1 MLNVRGRGF
10 QGFKK
15 VIAEQA
21 LPPAAGE
28 SQAVVG
34 SCGPANTCSANNV
47 RTTTEFNQEFPLTDR
62 VKRVVVERRL
72 APTGTEAP
80 LTDTTYGWYACY
92 RQAGGACTPGTP
104 AAGSALPT
112 WLVYPSITVEK
123 RYEVG
128 QALTPPL
135 ASAAP
140 LATKTS
146 IAEVDPASGEP
157 ATSCQIV
164 QDAYA
169 TTLSE
174 EVRTLFDD
182 TTAWWLGRVEERL
195 QLSDFT
201 TAYAWSGSLPATCP
215 RPSAPEKERRAKYTY
230 VPSGSAYR
238 KVQSEELLLRGANQA
253 KADVP
258 NVSERKTV
266 YGYDPSAPGNL
277 ATEQV
282 IARDVFDDARQPVT
296 LTSSYTYTAD
306 QYFQATETNPARHR
320 STQAVD
326 AATGQLT
333 YRQAVQNGPAT
344 SMSYDALGR
353 ILSAQVTGEQVAF
366 QRILPADGCPSGN
379 DAVNPAVFKRQVI
392 QAGAPT
398 KTDCVDLLG
407 RVVAVIVEG
416 FDGAPVMT
424 RVDYNERGTKIREY
438 VPWNQAGTAP
448 FYTEYS
454 GMDALGRVERKT
466 VLRSSGDLF
475 APGEGDPKLE
485 TMYSYLGFTTMV
497 AAAKASAKGG
507 GLFKGGAIV
516 MSRTNDSRGKL
527 VQTTQQVTDARKGTH
542 NIVTNYKY
550 DSAGDVTEIIDN
562 ADNHIVASY
571 DDLSRKLN
579 VADPDRG
586 QWTYVWDGLGRLTDQ
601 TDARNAWTGY
611 KYDAIGRPVLRGA
624 QGAADT
630 AKVVVASWV
639 YDQNGQY
646 GTLSKV
652 TGDAVNADAYSESYQ
667 YDALLRPTKVAIH
680 MPPVGNAAARDF
692 AVGYGYDQN
701 YGRVKARSYPS
712 GQLVAFDYD
721 DRGYAL
727 GEVGLLGDGSRGTL
741 YRRVNAMSARGQVT
755 DQTLGNDI
763 VETAQFDASTGLPTW
778 ASSTRPP
785 GTASTCKTASGTAQT
800 PLMLVRQ
807 MRYQYDQFL
816 NLASQ
821 QKTYYRR
828 DAASGFP
835 DCTSGGPVAVAA
847 TESYS
852 YDDLQRL
859 LGSARTW
866 TDDASLQADS
876 YAYDDLGNIT
886 QKSDFGSVYTYG
898 MSPRGAELA
907 GPHAVASI
915 QKTDGTTATYTYDS
929 NGNLVQGDGRTITF
943 DRNDRPVRVAMG
955 AVTTEF
961 YYSPDGSRY
970 AQHETGSADGA
981 RTVFYV
987 DKDYELVAWDGGAI
1001 EERSYVGS
1009 SVVIYRRDSKPAE
1022 VRYRHGDRLNSLD
1035 AVTDDAG
1042 NEIATDLHGYDA
1054 FGKPRGY
1061 DWRPNQGAAFERLHA
1076 SEVGVTTNDGFTTHE
1091 HLDEVYL
1098 IHMNGRVYDYR
1109 MGRFLSVDPIIS
1121 SPANSQAIN
1130 PYSYIGNNP
1139 LSGVDPTG
1147 YESVGTG
1154 CGAFSACEVQFVNA
1168 SPATIA
1174 LYAPANY
1181 SNGALGQSGSVA
1193 KAGSVDQQ
1201 SPQQVAQQDA
1211 GQTAGVGVES
1221 ERGSGRV
1228 LYAQVGPPIVDF
1240 EYVPWENRPGGEAEA
1255 RREESG
1261 APPER
1266 VDEIIAAGRVRA
1278 AMERIQKVGGSTAEI
1293 REPGPRTEKEAEFW
1307 ERAAEQAEA
1316 AARRDWKGPT
1326 DYSEIRDPKNVGATI
1341 KPTARQVSEMKAT
1354 NRAQN
1359 DGVLRSDQSGKT
1371 IVDSAKSAKGV
1382 TPPKHETQVD
1392 HVTPVNRG
1400 GTRAMKNL
1408 RLISREENRAKWDK

>member
-1 MLNVRGRGF
+1 
-10 QGFKK
+10 
-15 VIAEQA
+15 
-21 LPPAAGE
+21 
-28 SQAVVG
+28 
-34 SCGPANTCSANNV
+34 
-47 RTTTEFNQEFPLTDR
+47 
-62 VKRVVVERRL
+62 
-72 APTGTEAP
+72 
-80 LTDTTYGWYACY
+80 
-92 RQAGGACTPGTP
+92 
-104 AAGSALPT
+104 
-112 WLVYPSITVEK
+112 
-123 RYEVG
+123 
-128 QALTPPL
+128 
-135 ASAAP
+135 
-140 LATKTS
+140 
-146 IAEVDPASGEP
+146 
-157 ATSCQIV
+157 
-164 QDAYA
+164 
-169 TTLSE
+169 
-174 EVRTLFDD
+174 
-182 TTAWWLGRVEERL
+182 
-195 QLSDFT
+195 
-201 TAYAWSGSLPATCP
+201 
-215 RPSAPEKERRAKYTY
+215 
-230 VPSGSAYR
+230 
-238 KVQSEELLLRGANQA
+238 
-253 KADVP
+253 
-258 NVSERKTV
+258 
-266 YGYDPSAPGNL
+266 
-277 ATEQV
+277 
-282 IARDVFDDARQPVT
+282 
-296 LTSSYTYTAD
+296 
-306 QYFQATETNPARHR
+306 
-320 STQAVD
+320 
-326 AATGQLT
+326 
-333 YRQAVQNGPAT
+333 
-344 SMSYDALGR
+344 MS
-353 ILSAQVTGEQVAF
+353 V
-366 QRILPADGCPSGN
+366 
-379 DAVNPAVFKRQVI
+379 
-392 QAGAPT
+392 
-398 KTDCVDLLG
+398 
-407 RVVAVIVEG
+407 
-416 FDGAPVMT
+416 
-424 RVDYNERGTKIREY
+424 
-438 VPWNQAGTAP
+438 
-448 FYTEYS
+448 
-454 GMDALGRVERKT
+454 
-466 VLRSSGDLF
+466 
-475 APGEGDPKLE
+475 
-485 TMYSYLGFTTMV
+485 
-497 AAAKASAKGG
+497 
-507 GLFKGGAIV
+507 
-516 MSRTNDSRGKL
+516 
-527 VQTTQQVTDARKGTH
+527 
-542 NIVTNYKY
+542 
-550 DSAGDVTEIIDN
+550 
-562 ADNHIVASY
+562 
-571 DDLSRKLN
+571 
-579 VADPDRG
+579 
-586 QWTYVWDGLGRLTDQ
+586 
-601 TDARNAWTGY
+601 
-611 KYDAIGRPVLRGA
+611 
-624 QGAADT
+624 
-630 AKVVVASWV
+630 
-639 YDQNGQY
+639 
-646 GTLSKV
+646 
-652 TGDAVNADAYSESYQ
+652 
-667 YDALLRPTKVAIH
+667 
-680 MPPVGNAAARDF
+680 
-692 AVGYGYDQN
+692 
-701 YGRVKARSYPS
+701 
-712 GQLVAFDYD
+712 
-721 DRGYAL
+721 
-727 GEVGLLGDGSRGTL
+727 
-741 YRRVNAMSARGQVT
+741 RGQVT
-755 DQTLGNDI
+755 DQTLGNHI
-763 VETAQFDASTGLPTW
+763 VETAQYDASTGLSTW

-785 GTASTCKTASGTAQT
+785 GTAATCKTASGTART

-835 DCTSGGPVAVAA
+835 DCTSGAPVAVAA

-852 YDDLQRL
+852 SDDLQRL

-886 QKSDFGSVYTYG
+886 QKSDFGSEYTYG

-1001 EERSYVGS
+1001 EERSYVGP